1 MMFAEHYRS
10 DDQGHLVPPVL
21 IAEFVSSAG
30 RYERGLF
37 SILDASSS
45 EAVLES
51 WRWLL
56 GTDAVAIVASSVGDL
71 FFWSEKHGAVYFLD
85 VQRGS
90 STFVD
95 KDLAYFFNHF
105 LTEKEIFEGVLHLDL
120 FRSLIDRLGE
130 PTHRQCYIA
139 EPWQRLGGSGDST
152 TYVMGDLIVYVSLV
166 GQEVEVAMR
175 QERENLK

>member
-1 MMFAEHYRS
+1 MMFAEHYRP
-10 DDQGHLVPPVL
+10 DDQGHLVPPGL

-37 SILDASSS
+37 SVLDASSS
-45 EAVLES
+45 DAVLES

-71 FFWSEKHGAVYFLD
+71 FFWSERHGAVYFLN

-90 STFVD
+90 ATFVD
-95 KDLAYFFNHF
+95 KDLAYFFDHF

-130 PTHRQCYIA
+130 PTYQQCYIA
-139 EPWQRLGGSGDST
+139 EPWQRVGGSGDLT
-152 TYVMGDLIVYVSLV
+152 TYVKGNLIVYVSLL
-166 GQEVEVAMR
+166 GQAVQVAMS
-175 QERENLK
+175 QERANLK